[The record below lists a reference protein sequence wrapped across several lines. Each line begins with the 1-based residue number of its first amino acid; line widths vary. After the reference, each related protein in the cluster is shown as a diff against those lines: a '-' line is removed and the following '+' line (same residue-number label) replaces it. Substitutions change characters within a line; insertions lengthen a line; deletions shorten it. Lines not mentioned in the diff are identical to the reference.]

1 MNPHPLV
8 SNVLGRLRHCRSQVF
23 LGIVGLLCATTARA
37 VTLPSGFAQTQ
48 IATNL
53 AGPTR
58 VEVSPDNRIFVL
70 EKPGRVRV
78 IKNGTMLSTP
88 YLTVTVDTQGER
100 GLLGIAFDPNF
111 ATNRFV
117 YVYYTATTPAI
128 HNRISRFTANS
139 TNPDVVDSSSE
150 TILFELPNL
159 NAIYHN
165 GGAIHFGTDGKLYA
179 AVGDNKTNSPAQSLS
194 SLWGKILRINSDGSI
209 PTDNPFYTATTGVY
223 RAIWAYGLRNPW
235 SFAVQPGTGEILIND
250 VGESTWEEVNLGAAG
265 ANYGWPNTEGPTSD
279 PQYVTPLY
287 YYSTHGVSGS
297 CAICGATF
305 YNPTAGNQQ
314 FPSSYVGKY
323 FFGDLCGGWIRVLDP
338 QTATVNGFFLTGGTN
353 LVDVKMA
360 PDGSLYYL
368 QQGTGSNTGA
378 LYQIRYTSAPSI
390 SQQPQNLTV
399 NVGQTATFS
408 VTVSGTTPFT
418 YQWRRNGTSITGAT
432 SSSYSFVAQ
441 ASDNGAQF
449 TVVVTN
455 SVGTATSNVATL
467 TVNSTGTTPP
477 TASIT
482 QPLAGATF
490 SGGDTI
496 FFAGTASDSK
506 DGTLPASAY
515 NWSVTFQHD
524 THFHPFIDSIPGVTS
539 GSFTIPYQ
547 NVETSP
553 NVWYRIHLVATNSS
567 NVSTEVIRDV
577 LPLLSN
583 VTLATSPSGLRLTL
597 DGIPVTAPYT
607 FTGVQGIT
615 RTLGTTTPQTLGNQP
630 YNFAGWSDGG
640 TMTHDIRTPT
650 SDTTYTATFTA
661 ATTGTPVSM
670 EAESLPVTTNG
681 PTTTVTSDSTA
692 SGGAWIALN
701 ATAIGNYMQFTSPSL
716 PAGSY
721 MVQLAYKTNT
731 NRGTGILA
739 VDGAQVGDPLDQYSA
754 TVSYPT
760 VTFGAVTF
768 ATAGTHTLRLAVT
781 DKNAS
786 STAYNL
792 IADRFIFTPINT
804 STQVGTPMFTPG
816 GGNYSSA
823 ISVAI
828 ATGTS
833 GATIRYTTDGSL
845 PSSTVGTVYTGP
857 IPVSSTTTIK
867 AIAYASGMSDSPVSS
882 ATYNILASYTISAS
896 AGANGS
902 ISPSG
907 SVSVTQGANQ
917 IFAITPNSGNVVADV
932 TVDGTSVG
940 AVTSYTFSNVQ
951 SNHTISA
958 TFAPVPTFTITA
970 SAGANGS
977 ISPSG
982 AVTVN
987 QGASQAFTIAPSAGY
1002 TVSSVTV
1009 DGTSVGAVTSYTF
1022 TNVQANHT
1030 ISAAFVVNSS
1040 TTITAAMGF
1049 YNQPIAAQTGQ
1060 FTVQFDASPSL
1071 SPTNATLSLS
1081 QGTVTAY
1088 SGMATIVR
1096 FNTSGDIDARNA
1108 GAYTAAATIP
1118 YSANTVYHFRMA
1130 IDVSAHTYSIFVTP
1144 PGGSEITV
1152 GANYAFRTEQAGVTQ
1167 LDNWNAD
1174 VAATPGGSVTVS
1186 NFTITGALPQVAAPT
1201 FSPAG
1206 GSYTSAQSV
1215 AIGTTTAGASIRY
1228 TTDGSTP
1235 TSTTGTLYSG
1245 PVTVNATTTLKAIAY
1260 ESGMADSAVRSA
1272 TYTITVP
1279 QVVAPTFSPGG
1290 GSYSSAQTVT
1300 ISSTTSGASIRY
1312 TTDGSTPTSTTGT
1325 LYSGPVTISV
1335 TTTLKAIAFASG
1347 MTDSTVTSATYTIG
1361 VTDTNIA
1368 PSGTGYG
1375 WKANTSATANTNKTA
1390 QAGLNDNN
1398 LTADVDINSAGDAVN
1413 AWEGAGVTWTTAKS
1427 ISSAKFI
1434 NGTVTT
1440 GGDGFLTANCK
1451 LQFSTDGA
1459 TWVDSGWTISPAY
1472 PNSASASGQTYTF
1485 SGTAVS
1491 GKLGARV
1498 VGQVRTVDTSYH
1510 WIVKEVQVIG
1520 H

>member
-1 MNPHPLV
+1 MNPHPLLRTV
-8 SNVLGRLRHCRSQVF
+8 FSCLRLCRG
-23 LGIVGLLCATTARA
+23 LALIGIAGLLCTRTAHA
-37 VTLPSGFAQTQ
+37 VTLPSGFTQTQ
-48 IATNL
+48 IVTNL

-70 EKPGRVRV
+70 EKPGRARV

-111 ATNRFV
+111 STNHFV

-128 HNRISRFTANS
+128 HNRISRFTQSS
-139 TNPDVVDSSSE
+139 TNPDVVDAASE
-150 TILFELPNL
+150 HILFELPNL
-159 NAIYHN
+159 SAIYHN
-165 GGAIHFGTDGKLYA
+165 GGAIHFGNDGKLYA
-179 AVGDNKTNSPAQSLS
+179 AVGDNKTNSPAQSLT
-194 SLWGKILRINSDGSI
+194 SLWGKILRINTDGSI
-209 PTDNPFYTATTGVY
+209 PTDNPFYTQTTGVY

-235 SFAVQPGTGEILIND
+235 SFAVQPTTGEILIND
-250 VGESTWEEVNLGAAG
+250 VGESTWEEINLGGAG
-265 ANYGWPNTEGPTSD
+265 ANYGWPNTEGPTSNPAYD
-279 PQYVTPLY
+279 TPLY

-305 YNPTAGNQQ
+305 YNPTTGNQQ
-314 FPSSYVGKY
+314 FPASYVGKY

-338 QTATVNGFFLTGGTN
+338 QTATVTGFFLTGATN

-360 PDGSLYYL
+360 PDGSVYYL
-368 QQGTGSNTGA
+368 QQGTGSNTGG

-390 SQQPQNLTV
+390 SQQPQSQTV
-399 NVGQTATFS
+399 NVGQTATF
-408 VTVSGTTPFT
+408 TVSASGTTPFT
-418 YQWRRNGTSITGAT
+418 YQWRRNGTAISGAT
-432 SSSYSFVAQ
+432 SSSYSLVAQ

-467 TVNSTGTTPP
+467 TVNTTGTTPP

-482 QPLAGATF
+482 QPLAGTTF

-515 NWSVTFQHD
+515 DWSVTFQHD
-524 THFHPFIDSIPGVTS
+524 THFHPFIDSIPDVTS

-553 NVWYRIHLVATNSS
+553 NIWYRIHLVVTNSS
-567 NVSTEVIRDV
+567 NVSTEVTRDI
-577 LPLLSN
+577 LPLKSD

-615 RTLGTTTPQTLGNQP
+615 RTLGASTPETLGNQA

-650 SDTTYTATFTA
+650 SNTTYTATYTL
-661 ATTGTPVSM
+661 ATLGTPTSM

-681 PTTTVTSDSTA
+681 PTTTVTSDSNA

-701 ATAIGNYMQFTSPSL
+701 ATAVGNYMQFTTPSL

-731 NRGTGILA
+731 TRGIAILA
-739 VDGAQVGDPLDQYSA
+739 VDGGQVGDPLDQYSA

-768 ATAGTHTLRLAVT
+768 GSAGAHTVRLAVT
-781 DKNAS
+781 GKNAS
-786 STAYNL
+786 STAYNI

-828 ATGTS
+828 ATSTS
-833 GATIRYTTDGSL
+833 GATIHYTTDGSA
-845 PSSTVGTVYTGP
+845 PSATNGAVYTGP
-857 IPVSSTTTIK
+857 IPVSTTTTIK
-867 AIAYASGMSDSPVSS
+867 AIATASGMTDSPISS
-882 ATYNILASYTISAS
+882 ATYTILNTYTITAS

-907 SVSVTQGANQ
+907 SVSVTQGNNQ
-917 IFAITPNSGNVVADV
+917 TFTISPNAGYAVASV
-932 TVDGTSVG
+932 TVDGASVG
-940 AVTSYTFSNVQ
+940 AVTSYTFTNVQ
-951 SNHTISA
+951 ANHTISA
-958 TFAPVPTFTITA
+958 TFAAVPTFTITA

-982 AVTVN
+982 TVTVN
-987 QGASQAFTIAPSAGY
+987 QGGSQAFTITPSAGY

-1009 DGTSVGAVTSYTF
+1009 DGTSVGAVTTYTF

-1030 ISAAFVVNSS
+1030 ISAAFVVNST

-1049 YNQPIAAQTGQ
+1049 YNQPITAQTGQ
-1060 FTVQFDASPSL
+1060 FTAQFDASTSL
-1071 SPTNATLSLS
+1071 SPSNTTLSLS
-1081 QGTVTAY
+1081 QGAVTAY
-1088 SGMATIVR
+1088 SGMAAIVR
-1096 FNTSGDIDARNA
+1096 FNASGAIDARNA
-1108 GAYTAAATIP
+1108 GAYTAASTIP
-1118 YSANTVYHFRMA
+1118 YSANTTYHFRMV
-1130 IDVSAHTYSIFVTP
+1130 IDVAAHTYSIFVTP
-1144 PGGSEITV
+1144 SGGSEITV

-1186 NFTITGALPQVAAPT
+1186 NFTITGTLPQAAAPT
-1201 FSPAG
+1201 FSPVG
-1206 GSYTSAQSV
+1206 GTY
-1215 AIGTTTAGASIRY
+1215 
-1228 TTDGSTP
+1228 ST
-1235 TSTTGTLYSG
+1235 
-1245 PVTVNATTTLKAIAY
+1245 
-1260 ESGMADSAVRSA
+1260 
-1272 TYTITVP
+1272 
-1279 QVVAPTFSPGG
+1279 
-1290 GSYSSAQTVT
+1290 AQTVT
-1300 ISSTTSGASIRY
+1300 VSTTTSGASIRY

-1325 LYSGPVTISV
+1325 LYSGPITVSS
-1335 TTTLKAIAFASG
+1335 TTTVKAIAYASG
-1347 MTDSTVTSATYTIG
+1347 FTDSAVSTATYTIA
-1361 VTDTNIA
+1361 VTPAKIVVPGASVLASADDGNVA
-1368 PSGTGYG
+1368 
-1375 WKANTSATANTNKTA
+1375 ANTVDGSLSTRWSASGDGQWIRYDLGTTKTVA
-1390 QAGLNDNN
+1390 YVKVAFYSGD
-1398 LTADVDINSAGDAVN
+1398 TRTSTFDVQTSSDGT
-1413 AWEGAGVTWTTAKS
+1413 TWTTRGSFTSGGTSLNLQTFDFADV
-1427 ISSAKFI
+1427 SARYVRYLGHG
-1434 NGTVTT
+1434 NSVNLWNS
-1440 GGDGFLTANCK
+1440 LT
-1451 LQFSTDGA
+1451 
-1459 TWVDSGWTISPAY
+1459 
-1472 PNSASASGQTYTF
+1472 
-1485 SGTAVS
+1485 
-1491 GKLGARV
+1491 
-1498 VGQVRTVDTSYH
+1498 
-1510 WIVKEVQVIG
+1510 EVEVWG
-1520 H
+1520 Y

>member
-1 MNPHPLV
+1 MV
-8 SNVLGRLRHCRSQVF
+8 RNVLGRLRHCRSLAF
-23 LGIVGLLCATTARA
+23 TGIAGLLSVITVRA
-37 VTLPSGFAQTQ
+37 VTLPSGFTQTQ

-100 GLLGIAFDPNF
+100 GLLGIAFDPSF

-128 HNRISRFTANS
+128 HNRISRFTASS

-150 TILFELPNL
+150 KILFELPNL

-179 AVGDNKTNSPAQSLS
+179 AVGDNKTNSPAQSLT
-194 SLWGKILRINSDGSI
+194 SLWGKILRINPDGTI
-209 PTDNPFYTATTGVY
+209 PTDNPFYTDTTGVY

-250 VGESTWEEVNLGAAG
+250 VGESTWEEINLGAAG

-314 FPSSYVGKY
+314 FPSSYLGKY

-390 SQQPQNLTV
+390 SQQPQSQAV
-399 NVGQTATFS
+399 NVGQTASFS
-408 VTVSGTTPFT
+408 VSASGSTPFT
-418 YQWRRNGTSITGAT
+418 YQWRRNGTNISGAT

-455 SVGTATSNVATL
+455 SVGAATSNVATL

-482 QPLAGATF
+482 QPLQGATF

-515 NWSVTFQHD
+515 DWSVTFQHD

-553 NVWYRIHLVATNSS
+553 NVWYRIHLLVTNSS

-577 LPLLSN
+577 LPLKSD
-583 VTLATSPSGLRLTL
+583 VTLATSPSGLGLTL
-597 DGIPVTAPYT
+597 DGIPITAPYT

-615 RTLGTTTPQTLGNQP
+615 RTLGATTPQTLGNQP

-650 SDTTYTATFTA
+650 SNTTYTATFA
-661 ATTGTPVSM
+661 PATTGTPVSM
-670 EAESLPVTTNG
+670 EAESLTVTTNG

-701 ATAIGNYMQFTSPSL
+701 ATAVGNYMQFTTPSL
-716 PAGSY
+716 AAGSY

-731 NRGTGILA
+731 NRGITILA
-739 VDGAQVGDPLDQYSA
+739 VDGAQVGDPVDEYSA

-768 ATAGTHTLRLAVT
+768 ASAGTHTVRLAVT
-781 DKNAS
+781 GKNAS

-828 ATGTS
+828 ATSTS
-833 GATIRYTTDGSL
+833 GATIRYTTDGST
-845 PSSTVGTVYTGP
+845 PSTTTGTVYTGP

-867 AIAYASGMSDSPVSS
+867 AIAYATGLSNSPVSS
-882 ATYNILASYTISAS
+882 ATYNILASY
-896 AGANGS
+896 
-902 ISPSG
+902 
-907 SVSVTQGANQ
+907 
-917 IFAITPNSGNVVADV
+917 
-932 TVDGTSVG
+932 
-940 AVTSYTFSNVQ
+940 
-951 SNHTISA
+951 
-958 TFAPVPTFTITA
+958 TITA

-982 AVTVN
+982 AVSVT
-987 QGASQAFTIAPSAGY
+987 QGTSQTFSITPNSGY
-1002 TVSSVTV
+1002 AVSDVTV
-1009 DGTSVGAVTSYTF
+1009 DGASVGAVTSYTF
-1022 TNVQANHT
+1022 SNVQANHT
-1030 ISAAFVVNSS
+1030 ISASFVASSS

-1071 SPTNATLSLS
+1071 SPSNTTLSLS
-1081 QGTVTAY
+1081 QGAVTGY
-1088 SGMATIVR
+1088 SSMATIVR
-1096 FNTSGDIDARNA
+1096 FNASGDIDARNG
-1108 GAYTAAATIP
+1108 GAYAAATTIP
-1118 YSANTVYHFRMA
+1118 YSANTTYHFRMA
-1130 IDVSAHTYSIFVTP
+1130 INVSTHTYSIYVTP

-1167 LDNWNAD
+1167 LDNWNVD

-1186 NFTITGALPQVAAPT
+1186 NFAIAGTLPQVAAPT
-1201 FSPAG
+1201 FSPAPG
-1206 GSYTSAQSV
+1206 TYSSAQSV
-1215 AIGTTTAGASIRY
+1215 TI
-1228 TTDGSTP
+1228 
-1235 TSTTGTLYSG
+1235 
-1245 PVTVNATTTLKAIAY
+1245 AT
-1260 ESGMADSAVRSA
+1260 
-1272 TYTITVP
+1272 
-1279 QVVAPTFSPGG
+1279 
-1290 GSYSSAQTVT
+1290 
-1300 ISSTTSGASIRY
+1300 TTSGASIRY
-1312 TTDGSTPTSTTGT
+1312 TTDGSTPTSTAGT
-1325 LYSGPVTISV
+1325 VYSGPITVSS
-1335 TTTLKAIAFASG
+1335 TTTLKAIAYASG
-1347 MTDSTVTSATYTIG
+1347 MSNSNVTSATYTFS
-1361 VTDTNIA
+1361 TAPAKIA
-1368 PSGTGYG
+1368 VPGASVLASADDGNVP
-1375 WKANTSATANTNKTA
+1375 ANTVDGSLATRWSASGDGQWIRYDLGATKTISYVKVA
-1390 QAGLNDNN
+1390 FYSG
-1398 LTADVDINSAGDAVN
+1398 DVRTSTFDVQTSSDGT
-1413 AWEGAGVTWTTAKS
+1413 TWTTR
-1427 ISSAKFI
+1427 
-1434 NGTVTT
+1434 GTFTS
-1440 GGDGFLTANCK
+1440 GGTSLNLETFDFADVAARYVRYLGHGNSVNLWNSLAEVEVWGF
-1451 LQFSTDGA
+1451 
-1459 TWVDSGWTISPAY
+1459 
-1472 PNSASASGQTYTF
+1472 
-1485 SGTAVS
+1485 
-1491 GKLGARV
+1491 
-1498 VGQVRTVDTSYH
+1498 
-1510 WIVKEVQVIG
+1510 
-1520 H
+1520 